1 MIPSATTIATGSS
14 AIKMFSRML
23 LIGFG
28 FSNQV
33 STSQQSEDPIDDI
46 SLSFENAEVQ
56 SSE

>member
-1 MIPSATTIATGSS
+1 
-14 AIKMFSRML
+14 MFSRML

-28 FSNQV
+28 SSNQV
-33 STSQQSEDPIDDI
+33 STSQRSEDPIDDI